1 MSGSVTKGMSENAI
15 SRVKKTADKVVHPV
29 AVIASGQTA
38 AHHQSDAGS
47 PPEREGYQPEGG
59 TSKGFTSS
67 TVPTL
72 EEKTIFERQPD
83 AQAANSKRLFD
94 LQEEHE
100 QQGGQDICGTEIG
113 GGEEPSEAEF
123 PREAKEHATIF
134 NGDSTAQNS
143 GVTRL
148 QFGPSDKELFGISAN
163 ASASNDDMPM
173 RVNDR
178 ESEDERKGMEEGH
191 AALKARKILRK
202 HLSAK
207 IQVSPWSMPT
217 PTPDINPN
225 GFHDPLDEKFW
236 RNMWVAT
243 AVHNVSDS
251 NIRRRP

>member
-38 AHHQSDAGS
+38 AHHRSDAGS
-47 PPEREGYQPEGG
+47 PPEREDYQPEGG
-59 TSKGFTSS
+59 TSKGSASS
-67 TVPTL
+67 MVPTL

-94 LQEEHE
+94 HQEEHE
-100 QQGGQDICGTEIG
+100 QQGGQDISGAGIG
-113 GGEEPSEAEF
+113 GGEEPSEAEV
-123 PREAKEHATIF
+123 PRETKEHATLF
-134 NGDSTAQNS
+134 NGDSTAQKS

-148 QFGPSDKELFGISAN
+148 QIGPSDKELLRISAN
-163 ASASNDDMPM
+163 TSASNDDMPM
-173 RVNDR
+173 RVNDH
-178 ESEDERKGMEEGH
+178 ESEDERKGIDEGH

-202 HLSAK
+202 HLNAK
-207 IQVSPWSMPT
+207 IQVSPWSMPS

-251 NIRRRP
+251 NIGRRL